1 MMSPAL
7 FPARDDS
14 PVRQAISTSRI
25 SPVKPV
31 KSTGALGGFDGI
43 LALNKTQRT
52 RRRRRRDGAN
62 KPLLRLVLVLL
73 EHSKALVL
81 ACSNE
86 FALACSK

>member
-7 FPARDDS
+7 FPALDDS

-43 LALNKTQRT
+43 LALNKNKTDEEEEKEEEEK
-52 RRRRRRDGAN
+52 DGGGGGGR
-62 KPLLRLVLVLL
+62 K
-73 EHSKALVL
+73 E
-81 ACSNE
+81 
-86 FALACSK
+86 